1 MLRKILLGGVASSFV
16 VLASGGASAVMLYG
30 DEMERAR
37 AMQPGGSGF
46 DSYLARE
53 YRDFFLF
60 EADQMYDW
68 IDADYFAGKALRAK
82 SEANVEPETPADWD
96 IADANMPEPVAARPD
111 QIAAFTRGGREKA
124 TGGDAD

>member
-60 EADQMYDW
+60 EADPMYDW
-68 IDADYFAGKALRAK
+68 IDADYFACKALPAQ
-82 SEANVEPETPADWD
+82 SETNLEAENPADRD
-96 IADANMPEPVAARPD
+96 IAASHIPE
-111 QIAAFTRGGREKA
+111 
-124 TGGDAD
+124 

>member
-1 MLRKILLGGVASSFV
+1 MLRKILLGGVTSSFV

-68 IDADYFAGKALRAK
+68 IDADYFAGKALRAQ
-82 SEANVEPETPADWD
+82 SEANVEPENQADWD
-96 IADANMPEPVAARPD
+96 NSEAGRPELVESRRDGMGALD
-111 QIAAFTRGGREKA
+111 RGKRKRV
-124 TGGDAD
+124 T